1 MGATAVVKGFTLRVT
16 KVNSC
21 GLPLEGAANR
31 LVTKGFIRFNMAQ
44 EVKARNDLEQ
54 NNAAGEVIVSDS
66 TPAQRKWWNTEIQV
80 AKVDPDLFSLLCRW
94 TRIVDPD
101 GNPIG
106 VRDRA
111 TVDGDTG
118 VMLELWT
125 GGEGDDDC
133 PPPTSD
139 AIFSAPASGRNYG
152 YIAITAKEFVSGDW
166 TVEEAISTF
175 TLSGRSFAPK
185 QWGRGPYNVA
195 NIANAGD
202 PVEAGRLLSDIYSED
217 DDNHFVFFRT
227 PVPPPSATDG
237 AVPLDITG
245 LFAGPPYYFGASAAD
260 VAPEQAEAGVGF
272 ELSISGTPTGGT
284 TTLVVQY
291 PEGPDLETGTIAY
304 NASAANVKTALVA
317 LDDGYTSADWTTSGG
332 ALPGTAVTIIPPQG
346 VVITEGTDA
355 LTGGTDPESSVD
367 PA

>member
-1 MGATAVVKGFTLRVT
+1 MGATAVVKGFVLRVT

-133 PPPTSD
+133 PPPTTDS
-139 AIFSAPASGRNYG
+139 IFSAPASGRNYG

-202 PVEAGRLLSDIYSED
+202 PVEAGRLLTDIYNED

-227 PVPPPSATDG
+227 PVAPPSATDG

-260 VAPEQAEAGVGF
+260 TAPEQVAVDQGYEVT
-272 ELSISGTPTGGT
+272 ISGTPDGGT
-284 TTLVVQY
+284 FSLIAQY
-291 PEGPDLETGTIAY
+291 PEAPDLETGTIAY
-304 NASAANVKTALVA
+304 NATPANVKTALVA
-317 LDDGYTSADWTTSGG
+317 LDDGYDANDWTVTGTN
-332 ALPGTAVTIIPPQG
+332 LPGGTVTVVPPAG
-346 VVITEGTDA
+346 VVIVEGDNN
-355 LTGGTDPESSVD
+355 LSGGTDPELSVE